1 MPEIGWLIG
10 AAVGVVCAIRW
21 ASAAVY
27 DVLIVKMTSRWYAS
41 VLKTLDQ
48 SSTLL
53 DVGIGTATALRNN
66 KAIVDAKDLRVSGI
80 DYDARYIKAAER
92 RVAQD
97 AKLRD
102 RVSVVCP
109 S

>member
-10 AAVGVVCAIRW
+10 AAVGVGCAIRW

-66 KAIVDAKDLRVSGI
+66 KAIVEAKDLRVAGV
-80 DYDARYIKAAER
+80 DYDARY
-92 RVAQD
+92 V
-97 AKLRD
+97 
-102 RVSVVCP
+102 
-109 S
+109 